1 MIFADVNENSSVKL
15 GGIVL
20 DQFLEFVM
28 ITKSLRQSFPEA
40 IKEELPKVFE
50 LAMTVDDDLELSE
63 KLYQIVC
70 GEEDES

>member
-1 MIFADVNENSSVKL
+1 MIIADIKENGSVKL
-15 GGIVL
+15 SGTVL
-20 DQFLEFVM
+20 DQFVEFVA
-28 ITKSLRQSFPEA
+28 ITKNLRQSFPTE
-40 IKEELPKVFE
+40 IKKELPKAFE